1 MDINAATGKAISAER
16 AIAGMTV
23 RELSQKAN
31 IPLSSLMRVLQA
43 EREIKINQI
52 AAIAAALDLY
62 PHDIVEHAER
72 ILERENRT
80 APIVKLPVPPHLSV
94 VPDSVAAY
102 RNDGTHREFDES
114 QWDD

>member
-23 RELSQKAN
+23 RELSQKAG

-72 ILERENRT
+72 IMERENRT
-80 APIVKLPVPPHLSV
+80 APIVKLPSAPHLSA
-94 VPDSVAAY
+94 VPDNVAAY
-102 RNDGTHREFDES
+102 KNDGTHREFDES
-114 QWDD
+114 QWDN